1 MTLTTMMNLATA
13 IRSVSRPVIMWHVTG
28 SSPNTVPALWQPDV
42 GLPLNL
48 EHAGDTEGALTVS
61 FETERSNLLVP
72 ELFGNVPL
80 KSFITSETPSI
91 TGVNVWV
98 ADPDIAM
105 KWSPTGVPH
114 GGRSRRAEDPG
125 RTMRIYPEDLFI
137 AADGQTQVGLVYE
150 GNEFMQQPLA
160 DDGVTAE
167 GAPVEIPADK
177 EHLIGNI
184 ITLWR
189 VGVDRAD
196 KVYQHE
202 DGSRSLAAV
211 GIIPMIH
218 PNMPN
223 GHHVFTMGN
232 PFDYDIETG
241 GGES

>member
-1 MTLTTMMNLATA
+1 MLYTIPNLAEA
-13 IRSVSRPVIMWHVTG
+13 IRSVSRPVIMWHTTG
-28 SSPNTVPALWQPDV
+28 SPPNTAPDLWEPEL
-42 GLPLNL
+42 GLPLTL

-98 ADPDIAM
+98 ADPDIAK
-105 KWSPTGVPH
+105 KWSPTAVAH
-114 GGRSRRAEDPG
+114 GGRSRRAEDQG
-125 RTMRIYPEDLFI
+125 RTMRIIPEDLFI
-137 AADGQTQVGLVYE
+137 AADGQTQVGLIYE
-150 GNEFMQQPLA
+150 DNDFMQQPLA
-160 DDGVTAE
+160 ADGVTPS
-167 GAPVEIPADK
+167 GAPVAVPAAK

-232 PFDYDIETG
+232 PFDYGIETG
-241 GGES
+241 GGDS